1 MSDLPSF
8 VNDLTLQLGVG
19 VTVSAFLGLVVGYAV
34 KKILKAFTILTGL
47 YLASL
52 MYLAYRGVITVHYDK
67 VVRMAEDGVASMNSI
82 WGYLATFA
90 GGLPIGGSFLVGLA
104 VGFKKG

>member
-1 MSDLPSF
+1 MSGLPSF

-19 VTVSAFLGLVVGYAV
+19 VTVSGFLGVVVGYAM
-34 KKILKAFTILTGL
+34 KKVLKLFAIVTGL

-67 VVRMAEDGVASMNSI
+67 VVQVAEEGVASLNSV
-82 WGYLATFA
+82 WGYLSTFA